1 MVNNVNE
8 IKDAV
13 LRQQVQGLM
22 NRMLTA
28 PKGKGMDDVIIL
40 YVDGGDILKLSAFM
54 KDWGEK
60 WNKPGFVRD
69 SINVEKAS
77 ALVLLGSRRVV
88 MGLDCGMCGSG
99 SCKQAQTEDLNCV
112 FPVCDLGIA
121 IGSGVSA
128 AAEAGL
134 DNRVMYSV
142 GLAAVKTGLFKDPAV
157 RVAMGIPFSA
167 SSKNVFFDR
176 KQDAP
181 AIDGQR

>member
-1 MVNNVNE
+1 MVRDVNE
-8 IKDAV
+8 ISDAV
-13 LRQQVQGLM
+13 LKQQVQGLM

-28 PKGKGMDDVIIL
+28 PKAKGTDDVRIL
-40 YVDGGDILKLSAFM
+40 YVDGEDILKLSAFM

-60 WNKPGFVRD
+60 RERPGFIRD
-69 SINVEKAS
+69 SSNIEKAG
-77 ALVLLGSRRVV
+77 ALVILGARRIV

-99 SCKQAQTEDLNCV
+99 SCKQAQVEDANCV

-121 IGSGVSA
+121 AGSGVSA

-134 DNRVMYSV
+134 DNRIMYSV
-142 GLAAVKTGLFKDPAV
+142 GLAAVKTGMFRDPGI

-176 KQDAP
+176 K
-181 AIDGQR
+181 